1 MNKYLKYSL
10 AYFVGAGLLVSCD
23 VMDTHPKASF
33 SEEMVWQTEQTA
45 DAYAINTYN
54 NVVGYLIGSPN
65 WEACTP
71 NGIQCSQVGEGINSL
86 ATELE
91 LNSSTNYGFGRFENL
106 RACNLLIQKA
116 SEAAA
121 LSEEKKREL
130 VAEGKFLRGCLFFD
144 MARKMGRFVPVTEVL
159 DIADSLKF
167 KMPATQSVAES
178 YKYVMADLT
187 DAAYNMPETSLP
199 GRANRYAAHLIRSR
213 AALQAYAY
221 TGNKDYLDSC
231 IVSANKVI
239 GGKYELTSDYGSLF
253 NDKSPTDAEIIW
265 GRYYLSE
272 DFTCGNAD
280 ELIRTLPNISVDD
293 IDDANA
299 TQMKNPNGRSLEGW
313 AIYFPTQD
321 LIDQYLVVDKAS
333 GEAVNWYESS
343 QFTENVDV
351 LDPNSVQTVGQ
362 VDTYAR
368 KKGDSRSIPTTQD
381 LRTGRTEYPL
391 FQRYI
396 AVKSGKEADLSDIMY
411 KNRDKRMDATVV
423 RDKGEL
429 QGETLEMNLNGN
441 AAQGVREKEDGGW
454 YNTVSGYYWKKG
466 VYTLSPRAYSSTK
479 TDYHYV
485 IARLGE
491 AYMNLAEAYLLK
503 KDIRAAVEALNA
515 TRVKHGGLSAS
526 KANTEKEAW
535 TDYMRERRVEM
546 AYENGDI
553 YFSYLRWGKYGG
565 YSNYDAASAVGKE
578 KGAIIKDLDR
588 PVYKIEI
595 SRDRKKALIGQ
606 ITLLDSW
613 NRNFT
618 ERRYLFPIPQG
629 SINERLIYGINDG
642 QNEGW

>member
-10 AYFVGAGLLVSCD
+10 AYFAGITLLASCD
-23 VMDTHPKASF
+23 VMDTSPKASF

-45 DAYAINTYN
+45 DAYAIYTYN
-54 NVVGYLIGSPN
+54 EAVGFLLGSPE

-71 NGIQCSQVGEGINSL
+71 NGIQCSQVGEGINGI
-86 ATELE
+86 ATELG
-91 LNSSTNYGFGRFENL
+91 LSSSSNYGFGRFSNL

-116 SEAAA
+116 GESTM
-121 LSEEKKREL
+121 LSEQKKREL
-130 VAEGKFLRGCLFFD
+130 VAEGKLLRGCLFFD

-159 DIADSLKF
+159 EISDSLKF

-178 YKYVMADLT
+178 YRYVMDDLT
-187 DAAYNMPETSLP
+187 EAAYNMPETSLP

-213 AALQAYAY
+213 ASLQAYAY

-239 GGKYELTSDYGSLF
+239 NAGYTLTSDYGSMF
-253 NDKSPTDAEIIW
+253 NENSPTDGEIIW

-272 DFTCGNAD
+272 DFTCGSAA
-280 ELIRTLPNISVDD
+280 ELIQALANIAADD
-293 IDDANA
+293 ITDAMA
-299 TQMKNPNGRSLEGW
+299 TPMKNPNGRSLEGW

-321 LIDQYLVVDKAS
+321 LVDQYLVIDEAT
-333 GEAVNWYESS
+333 GEAKAWYETS
-343 QFTENVDV
+343 QFKENVDV
-351 LDPNSVQTVGQ
+351 LAPESVTTAGQ
-362 VDTYAR
+362 VDQYAR
-368 KKGDSRSIPTTQD
+368 KKGDLRRIPTTQD
-381 LRTGRTEYPL
+381 LRTGRIDYPL
-391 FQRYI
+391 FQRYF
-396 AVKSGKEADLSDIMY
+396 AVKEGKDVDLSDIMY
-411 KNRDKRMDATVV
+411 EKRDKRMDATIV
-423 RDKGEL
+423 RDRGEI

-441 AAQGVREKEDGGW
+441 AAQGVRDKEDGGW

-466 VYTLSPRAYSSTK
+466 VYTLSPRAYVSAK
-479 TDYHYV
+479 TNYHYV
-485 IARLGE
+485 VARLGE

-503 KDIRAAVEALNA
+503 KNVKAAVDALNA
-515 TRVKHGGLSAS
+515 TRTKHGGLPES
-526 KANTEKEAW
+526 KATTEEEAW

-565 YSNYDAASAVGKE
+565 YSNYNRASAVGQE

-588 PVYKIEI
+588 PVYKIQM

-618 ERRYLFPIPQG
+618 DRRYLFPIPQG
-629 SINERLIYGINDG
+629 TINDRLIYGIDDG

>member
-10 AYFVGAGLLVSCD
+10 AYWAGAGLLVACD
-23 VMDTHPKASF
+23 VMDTSPKASF

-54 NVVGYLIGSPN
+54 SVVGYLIGSTS

-71 NGIQCSQVGEGINSL
+71 NGVQCSQVGEGINSL
-86 ATELE
+86 ATELG
-91 LNSSTNYGFGRFENL
+91 LSSSTNYGFGRFANL

-116 SEAAA
+116 GESAV
-121 LSEEKKREL
+121 LSEQKKKEL
-130 VAEGKFLRGCLFFD
+130 IAEGKFLRGCLFFD
-144 MARKMGRFVPVTEVL
+144 MARKMGRFVPVAEVL

-167 KMPATQSVAES
+167 KKPATQSVTES
-178 YKYVMADLT
+178 YKYVMDDLT
-187 DAAYNMPETSLP
+187 DAAYNMAETSLS

-221 TGNKDYLDSC
+221 TGNKDYLDTC

-239 GGKYELTSDYGSLF
+239 GAGYELTPDYGSLF
-253 NDKSPTDAEIIW
+253 NDKAPTDGEIIW
-265 GRYYLSE
+265 GRYYLAE
-272 DFTCGNAD
+272 DFTCGSAS
-280 ELIRTLPNISVDD
+280 ELINTIANISVDD
-293 IDDANA
+293 IDDAEA

-321 LIDQYLVVDKAS
+321 LIDQYLTIDEVT
-333 GEAVNWYESS
+333 GEAKNWYDTS

-351 LDPNSVQTVGQ
+351 LDPNSIQAVGQ
-362 VDTYAR
+362 VDTYKR

-381 LRTGRTEYPL
+381 LRTGRNDYPL
-391 FQRYI
+391 FQRYF
-396 AVKSGKEADLSDIMY
+396 AVKDGKNIDLSDIMY

-423 RDKGEL
+423 RDRGEL

-441 AAQGVREKEDGGW
+441 AAQGVRDKEDGGW

-466 VYTLSPRAYSSTK
+466 IYELSPRAYFSAK
-479 TDYHYV
+479 TNYHYV

-503 KDIRAAVEALNA
+503 KDIRAAVEALNV
-515 TRVKHGGLSAS
+515 TRVKHGGLPES
-526 KANTEKEAW
+526 KASTEKDAW
-535 TDYMRERRVEM
+535 ADYMRERRVEM

-565 YSNYDAASAVGKE
+565 YSNYDRASAVGQE

-618 ERRYLFPIPQG
+618 DRRYLFPIPLG
-629 SINERLIYGINDG
+629 AINERLVYGINDG